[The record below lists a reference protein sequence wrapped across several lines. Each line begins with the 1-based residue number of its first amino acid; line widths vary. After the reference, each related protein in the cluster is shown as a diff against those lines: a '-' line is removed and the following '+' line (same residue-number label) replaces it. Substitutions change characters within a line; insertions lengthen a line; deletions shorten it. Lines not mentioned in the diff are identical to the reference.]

1 MRIRKIASYLSGPIS
16 SNMSGYKAEFR
27 EAQEIAERKGRV
39 VLNPAMLPIG
49 LTEPDYMRISF
60 AMLEAAD
67 EIILL
72 PGWERSDGAKLEAAY
87 AERIGKR
94 CRTLKQIEEEPAR
107 FIGGRR

>member
-1 MRIRKIASYLSGPIS
+1 MRIRKIVSYLSGPIS

-67 EIILL
+67 EIVLL

-94 CRTLKQIEEEPAR
+94 CRTLEQIKEEPAR
-107 FIGGRR
+107 FIGNRR

>member
-1 MRIRKIASYLSGPIS
+1 MKIRKIVSYLSGQIS
-16 SNMSGYKAEFR
+16 GNMENYKLEFR
-27 EAQEIAERKGRV
+27 EAQEIAERKGRT

-49 LTEPDYMRISF
+49 LKEQDYMRISL
-60 AMLEAAD
+60 ALLEAAD

-72 PGWERSDGAKLEAAY
+72 PGWERSDGAKIEAAY

-94 CRTLKQIEEEPAR
+94 SRTLEQVEEEPAR

>member
-1 MRIRKIASYLSGPIS
+1 MRIRKTVSYLSGPIS
-16 SNMSGYKAEFR
+16 SNMEHYKVDFA
-27 EAQEIAERKGRV
+27 EAQQIAERKGRV
-39 VLNPAMLPIG
+39 VLNPAVLPIG
-49 LTEPDYMRISF
+49 LTEQDYMRISF
-60 AMLEAAD
+60 ALLEAAD

-94 CRTLKQIEEEPAR
+94 SRTLEQVEEEPAR

>member
-1 MRIRKIASYLSGPIS
+1 MRIRKIVSYLSGPII
-16 SNMSGYKAEFR
+16 SNMDGYKAEFK
-27 EAQEIAERKGRV
+27 EAQEIAERKGHV

-60 AMLEAAD
+60 ALLEAAD

-72 PGWERSDGAKLEAAY
+72 PGWQRSKGATLEAAY

-94 CRTLKQIEEEPAR
+94 CRTLEQVEEEPAR
-107 FIGGRR
+107 FIGNRR